1 MEQLN
6 AADTLPSRNN
16 RCGELCLVL
25 LSLLVIP
32 VFLYGPGVLL
42 LPTAGVFTA
51 LLLDLAVQLLFKR
64 KKRYRPDLHSV
75 AVALV
80 ATLLLSPSTPVWVA
94 AVTVLVGLGIAKY
107 LLGSLGYAIFHP
119 AAVGLAFSL
128 LCWRSSVLSYPIPQN
143 PLANTQG
150 FFEPLSQALRMGYLP
165 KADYIDLLLGQFAGP
180 MGATALL
187 ILAACF
193 LYLSF
198 RRLTSPLTVLSA
210 LAGAAAYAALFP
222 RLITGR
228 LDSMIYELAADA
240 LVFGCIFIAG
250 SPFGGPRTRYGRI
263 LYGVFLG
270 LCTMLL
276 RQVAGVPLSIVY
288 ALLLCDL
295 ALPLCRGLLILLAK
309 REKKSRSK
317 PVPVWR
323 PKKR

>member
-6 AADTLPSRNN
+6 TADTLRSRNS
-16 RCGELCLVL
+16 RCGEVCVVL

-32 VFLYGPGVLL
+32 VFLYGPGILL
-42 LPTAGVFTA
+42 LPVAGMFTA
-51 LLLDLAVQLLFKR
+51 LLLDMAVQLLFKR
-64 KKRYRPDLHSV
+64 RKRYRPDLHSV

-94 AVTVLVGLGIAKY
+94 AVTVLFGLGTAKY
-107 LLGSLGYAIFHP
+107 LLGNMFHP
-119 AAVGLAFSL
+119 AAVGLTFSL
-128 LCWRSSVLSYPIPQN
+128 LCWPKAILSYPIPQN

-150 FFEPLSQALRMGYLP
+150 FLEPLSKALRMGYLP

-180 MGATALL
+180 MGATAML
-187 ILAACF
+187 ILVACF

-198 RRLTSPLTVLSA
+198 RRLVCPLTVLSA

-240 LVFGCIFIAG
+240 LVFGCIFLAG

-263 LYGVFLG
+263 LYGILVG

-276 RQVAGVPLSIVY
+276 RQVAGVSLSIVY

-295 ALPLCRGLLILLAK
+295 ALPLCRGLLGLLAK
-309 REKKSRSK
+309 REKKSRQK